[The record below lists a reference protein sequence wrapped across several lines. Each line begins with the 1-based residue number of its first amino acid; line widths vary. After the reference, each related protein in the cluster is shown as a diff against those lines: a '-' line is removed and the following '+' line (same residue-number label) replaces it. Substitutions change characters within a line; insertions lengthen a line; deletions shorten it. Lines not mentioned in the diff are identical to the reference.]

1 MNFGPFVWVSAGA
14 TAAAAT
20 PPLPAAVREKEGERE
35 PRRLSFVGTR
45 GELEED
51 EGRFKH
57 VSKTFHTLLLIVT
70 TLTRYVKVGSLVEL
84 L

>member
-20 PPLPAAVREKEGERE
+20 PPSLPAAVREKEGERE

-57 VSKTFHTLLLIVT
+57 VSKTFHTLLMIVII
-70 TLTRYVKVGSLVEL
+70 L
-84 L
+84 LR